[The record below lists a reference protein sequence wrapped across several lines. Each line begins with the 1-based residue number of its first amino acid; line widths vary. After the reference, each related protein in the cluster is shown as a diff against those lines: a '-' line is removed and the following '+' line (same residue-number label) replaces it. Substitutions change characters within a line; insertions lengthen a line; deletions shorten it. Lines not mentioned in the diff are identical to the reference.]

1 MTAQQYLYQ
10 YRSALIDLQRSE
22 RLIKRITAL
31 LEVQGVDTSAEKV
44 QTSKLDDRT
53 ARLVAELVDAKRE
66 FRDLHEESVRRMR
79 TVAGVIR
86 AIEDPQ
92 QKRLLEL
99 RYIEG
104 LPWHEIA
111 EKMYVSYR
119 HVFRIHSR
127 ALEEAGE
134 KITFSA
140 ER

>member
-53 ARLVAELVDAKRE
+53 ARLIAELVDAKRE
-66 FRDLHEESVRRMR
+66 FRDLQEESVRRMR

-99 RYIEG
+99 RYIDG
-104 LPWHEIA
+104 VTWYEIA

-119 HVFRIHSR
+119 HVFNIHR
-127 ALEEAGE
+127 HALDEVE
-134 KITFSA
+134 KIVTLA
-140 ER
+140 